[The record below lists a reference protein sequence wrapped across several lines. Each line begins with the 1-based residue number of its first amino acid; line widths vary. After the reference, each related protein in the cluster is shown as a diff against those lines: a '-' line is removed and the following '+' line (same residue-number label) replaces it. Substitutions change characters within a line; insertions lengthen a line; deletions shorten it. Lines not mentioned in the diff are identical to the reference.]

1 MREKKQAAE
10 ELKDQVCRLNLALSN
25 KVFNKLV
32 WHLTDMYEYCVSFK
46 PLTKI
51 DLLTSKVSP

>member
-10 ELKDQVCRLNLALSN
+10 ELKDQVCGLNDLALHI

-32 WHLTDMYEYCVSFK
+32 WHLIDMYCVSYTL
-46 PLTKI
+46 LTKI